1 MTHTFV
7 NEYTAVFL
15 RELTPFG
22 WSRQDEE
29 ERPSYELSPSTLQE
43 EFPELSGRVRANELL
58 GVIRLDPSTLTKY
71 GQLDTT
77 GYGFE
82 RWQNDPYSFKT
93 KTVPSVWKTIFFI
106 IAKWP
111 SFPVPTTKHKLHKH
125 NSEKTNLNMNKIIGE
140 RWLRS
145 SEFWMEILHIIYA
158 SKQWKDVIPSA
169 TSWAVRRR
177 RCEFHR
183 RRWRAPF

>member
-15 RELTPFG
+15 SELTPFG

-82 RWQNDPYSFKT
+82 R
-93 KTVPSVWKTIFFI
+93 
-106 IAKWP
+106 
-111 SFPVPTTKHKLHKH
+111 
-125 NSEKTNLNMNKIIGE
+125 
-140 RWLRS
+140 
-145 SEFWMEILHIIYA
+145 
-158 SKQWKDVIPSA
+158 
-169 TSWAVRRR
+169 
-177 RCEFHR
+177 
-183 RRWRAPF
+183 